1 MLTVP
6 VTRNLAAIVCGN
18 SQRARKF
25 WYLTCSFTNIVE
37 KRNFTGRRG
46 MAGAAKIV
54 NLDHVDTW
62 DQYFKKNRDRLKD
75 HFANAKVQCDPDARY
90 SPNNNLSKKVSIWQ
104 GDITKLEID
113 AIVNAANSSLMG
125 GGGVDGAIHRAA
137 GPELKNECK
146 GLGGCEAG
154 DAKITKGYKL
164 SSKNVI
170 HTVGPRGENP
180 GLLKS
185 CYDTCLNIL
194 VNNNLRTV
202 AFPCISTGV
211 YGYPPNAAANVAL
224 KTVRSFL
231 EKQGD
236 SVDRVIFCLFLE
248 NDVKIYEYLLQA
260 YFPVE

>member
-1 MLTVP
+1 
-6 VTRNLAAIVCGN
+6 
-18 SQRARKF
+18 
-25 WYLTCSFTNIVE
+25 
-37 KRNFTGRRG
+37 

-54 NLDHVDTW
+54 NLNHVDTW

-154 DAKITKGYKL
+154 DAKITSGYKL
-164 SSKNVI
+164 PSKYVI
-170 HTVGPRGENP
+170 HTVGPQGEKP

-202 AFPCISTGV
+202 AFPCISTGIYV
-211 YGYPPNAAANVAL
+211 GSPKMPAGSRCYCTNKNMHLQHTLILLLLLEMNKDTLQMLQLSLLL
-224 KTVRSFL
+224 KPFGVSWRRKEIQWT
-231 EKQGD
+231 E
-236 SVDRVIFCLFLE
+236 
-248 NDVKIYEYLLQA
+248 
-260 YFPVE
+260 